1 MRDAIITL
9 DGATR
14 RFKRGHAVITAVDA
28 ISLAVER
35 GTFTAIM
42 GKSGSGKSTL
52 LHLMSGLLTPDAGR
66 VELLGNDAGQLSD
79 NDLTL
84 LRRDYIGFIFQFFNL
99 LPSLTAAEN
108 VALPL
113 LLARR
118 PRGQALS
125 RAREMLATMGLA
137 DRVDHKPDELSGG
150 QMQRVAIARALINDP
165 PLLFADEPTGNLD
178 SVAGEEVLLLLK
190 DLQTRQGRTI
200 VMVTH
205 DAKAAAYGDRIIT
218 LRDGRVQQ
226 DIATGGVAV

>member
-84 LRRDYIGFIFQFFNL
+84 LRRDHIGFIFQFFNL